1 MMKKKIAVAMIMVL
15 SLSLA
20 ACGKKK
26 DTEKKTEANTK
37 TNTETVTTGTDAAP
51 TTAESTSSATET
63 PVDNTEAA
71 GTPENNVSNDEVS
84 KLVEDGFVIPEE
96 AEDVKW
102 TVLTEATGESG
113 ALVQVEFVY
122 DNKHYVAHEQK
133 VGGEELVDISGM
145 YYEWTGEH
153 DRTVDKWGDGE
164 VDLKERISYNPEG
177 TSVCL
182 SLWFDKTTGNAYSLA
197 MITREDVDGYDMRP
211 LVEKLSG
218 K

>member
-1 MMKKKIAVAMIMVL
+1 
-15 SLSLA
+15 
-20 ACGKKK
+20 
-26 DTEKKTEANTK
+26 
-37 TNTETVTTGTDAAP
+37 
-51 TTAESTSSATET
+51 
-63 PVDNTEAA
+63 
-71 GTPENNVSNDEVS
+71 
-84 KLVEDGFVIPEE
+84 
-96 AEDVKW
+96 
-102 TVLTEATGESG
+102 
-113 ALVQVEFVY
+113 
-122 DNKHYVAHEQK
+122 
-133 VGGEELVDISGM
+133 M